1 MKSEPYM
8 SATITDEG
16 RVKLEIH
23 GPGNK
28 LLVLLE
34 EEAVSIFE
42 ELKNEG
48 NPATMAL
55 FWLFFKN
62 VAKEVFDIDL

>member
-1 MKSEPYM
+1 M

-23 GPGNK
+23 GPYNK

-48 NPATMAL
+48 NQATMAL
-55 FWLFFKN
+55 FWLFYKN
-62 VAKEVFDIDL
+62 VAKEVFNIDL